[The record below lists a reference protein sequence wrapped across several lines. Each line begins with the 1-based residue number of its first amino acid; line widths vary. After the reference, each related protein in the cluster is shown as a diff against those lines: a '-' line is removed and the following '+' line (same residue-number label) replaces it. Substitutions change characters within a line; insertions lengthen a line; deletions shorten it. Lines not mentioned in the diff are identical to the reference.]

1 MKNTDQ
7 LAKLLATENITV
19 TRNPSM
25 STAAFDTEN
34 RVLHLPVWKQASDEL
49 ASMLTGH
56 EVGHA
61 LWTDNDCWESDIM
74 RHGVWSK
81 QYFNVIEDVRIDK
94 LIQQKYPG
102 LKKDYAKGK
111 VELFKSGFFGT
122 IDLDEI
128 QEMSLMNRLNLRF
141 KVGPQLGIKFSEA
154 EQRFVDTAEKLESW
168 EDVVKLTDD
177 LIDFIRAGGEDEE
190 DEQEDGNAPGESDD
204 SGDEEETE
212 DLGVGSSDTDEGEE
226 EESDESESGKGEGEE
241 EESDESESAPQSGE
255 GEEEDESNEAIPSD
269 AETEENAEQGGSAFD
284 NSPLEDIETQ
294 EAYDSNM
301 ETLIDDSVQAY
312 YQVNLPS
319 ELPPIVGHKEIVA
332 LCEEKLSL
340 NQIGDESESREIN
353 ANYYSEFKKNFKS
366 SINHMAREFE
376 MRKKATEFARTTY
389 SKSGVID
396 TVKMNNYKFSDDIFL
411 RMSDVKE
418 GKSHGFIIYVDWS
431 GSMSDWLKPT
441 GEQLLLLVEF
451 CRKVNVPFEV
461 YAFQRDYTGPCE
473 NYKRKN
479 IVGEFEFE
487 NFFLLNFFSSTMSR
501 SQHNSMAEYFLGMC
515 NAMSG
520 WGGYQHWWVPKECGL
535 SGTNLDATILNHPV
549 VHASFRKENR
559 VDIVN
564 TFFLTDGVSHSSEF
578 ISDGNFGPQ
587 IRDFGLEGKSVFQ
600 IRNKKTGKMYEYKG
614 NNPYARMHVTE
625 FLLKTARE
633 ETGDQIIG
641 YRIVNP
647 KQSDVINV
655 ATKMDYFVAQRATA
669 ELRKKGYAKVPGS
682 AYSEFFVLNGKM
694 MSPKTANLDKSVRG
708 AKKTAIRNAFKK
720 ATAESKFSRPM
731 LTELMELVS

>member
-34 RVLHLPVWKQASDEL
+34 RVLHLPVWKEASDEL

-122 IDLDEI
+122 SDLDEI

-154 EQRFVDTAEKLESW
+154 EQRFVDAAEKLESW

-177 LIDFIRAGGEDEE
+177 LIDFIRAGDEDEE

-212 DLGVGSSDTDEGEE
+212 DLGGGSSDTDEGEE
-226 EESDESESGKGEGEE
+226 EESDESESA
-241 EESDESESAPQSGE
+241 SQSGE
-255 GEEEDESNEAIPSD
+255 SEEEDESDEAIPSD

-294 EAYDSNM
+294 EAYDSNL

-312 YQVNLPS
+312 YQVNFPS

-332 LCEEKLSL
+332 LCEEKLSR
-340 NQIGDESESREIN
+340 DPTEESKSRDLN
-353 ANYYSEFKKNFKS
+353 ANYYSRFKKNFKS

-431 GSMSDWLKPT
+431 GSMSNWLKPT

-461 YAFQRDYTGPCE
+461 YAFQRDYAGPCE

-479 IVGEFEFE
+479 IVGEFEFA

-520 WGGYQHWWVPKECGL
+520 WGGFQHWWVPSECML
-535 SGTNLDATILNHPV
+535 SGTNLDATILHHPV
-549 VHASFRKENR
+549 IHASFRKEKR

-564 TFFLTDGVSHSSEF
+564 TFFLTDGDSHSSEF
-578 ISDGNFGPQ
+578 IYDSEYGVQ
-587 IRDFGLEGKSVFQ
+587 IRDFGLDRNAVFQ
-600 IRNKKTGKMYEYKG
+600 IRNKKTGKMYEYTAKHR
-614 NNPYARMHVTE
+614 YARMDVTE
-625 FLLKTARE
+625 FLLRTARE

-641 YRIVNP
+641 YRIVRP
-647 KQSDVINV
+647 YKKDVDHV
-655 ATKMDYFVAQRATA
+655 ATNMDYFEVLRITA
-669 ELRKKGYAKVPGS
+669 ELRKKGYAKVPDS
-682 AYSEFFVLNGKM
+682 AYSEFFVLNGNM
-694 MSPKTANLDKSVRG
+694 MSPKTATLNENVRG
-708 AKKTAIRNAFKK
+708 AKKNAIRNAFKK
-720 ATAESKFSRPM
+720 AAAESKFSRPM